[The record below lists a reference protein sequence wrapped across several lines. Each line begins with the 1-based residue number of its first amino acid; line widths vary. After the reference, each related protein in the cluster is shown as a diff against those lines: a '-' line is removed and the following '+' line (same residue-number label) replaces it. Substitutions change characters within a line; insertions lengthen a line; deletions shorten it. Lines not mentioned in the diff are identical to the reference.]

1 LSEER
6 REVSGQNQWEEE
18 EMQEQDRERKQQNGF
33 TLIELLIAIVVV
45 GILTA
50 VAIVGI
56 GGLVN
61 NGTTA
66 ACQASLDASKA
77 ATAVHFA
84 NFGTYPS
91 TFSDMTGKTPPELEV
106 PSGVT
111 PAATTLKK
119 GTSWTLTMSGG
130 GATANTY
137 ACS

>member
-1 LSEER
+1 
-6 REVSGQNQWEEE
+6 
-18 EMQEQDRERKQQNGF
+18 MQEQDRQRKHQDGF

-61 NGTTA
+61 NGSA
-66 ACQASLDASKA
+66 SACQASADAAKA

-84 NFGTYPS
+84 NSNAYPATFGA
-91 TFSDMTGKTPPELEV
+91 MTGTSPKELDV
-106 PSGVT
+106 PAGVT
-111 PAATTLKK
+111 VNATTLVK
-119 GTSWTLTMSGG
+119 GSSWTLTMN
-130 GATANTY
+130 GAGTSAISY

>member
-1 LSEER
+1 
-6 REVSGQNQWEEE
+6 
-18 EMQEQDRERKQQNGF
+18 MQEQDTQRKHQDGF

-61 NGTTA
+61 NGTNA

-84 NFGTYPS
+84 NGSTYPS
-91 TFSDMTGKTPPELEV
+91 TFTEMITAKELAV

-111 PAATTLKK
+111 PAATTL
-119 GTSWTLTMSGG
+119 TRPSSWTLHMTGG
-130 GATANTY
+130 GTSSIDYNCTIP
-137 ACS
+137 